1 MEPPSLRQD
10 ALETYKSVRK
20 RFYEEA
26 DAVFGPGFFSMSEY
40 YFMKKMGSS
49 PFAMLFSEPRV
60 VYDEWTRIF
69 KEEDRVKTLFRNVA
83 GPGYSSLLADIQ
95 RNDGIRV
102 WNFFHNLTRGFQIAA

>member
-1 MEPPSLRQD
+1 MESLSAKTD
-10 ALETYKSVRK
+10 ALDTYKAVRK

-40 YFMKKMGSS
+40 YFMKKVGSS

-60 VYDEWTRIF
+60 VYDEWAKMF
-69 KEEDRVKTLFRNVA
+69 KEEERVKTLIRHVA
-83 GPGYSSLLADIQ
+83 GPRYSTLLADIQ

-102 WNFFHNLTRGFQIAA
+102 WNYFHNLTKGNPIAA